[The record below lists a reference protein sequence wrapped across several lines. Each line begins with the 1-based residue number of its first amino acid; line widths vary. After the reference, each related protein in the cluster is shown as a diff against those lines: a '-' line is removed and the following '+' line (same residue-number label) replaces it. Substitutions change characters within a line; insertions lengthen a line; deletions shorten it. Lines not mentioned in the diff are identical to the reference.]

1 MIRMYFRD
9 LGVGLWLES
18 FGSWISGLRL
28 QVRGFYV
35 LALRFRVWGM
45 VLGLVL
51 GCSSKRTQLFR
62 GEGIGIWI
70 QAVCDVRLK
79 GSGFGCP

>member
-1 MIRMYFRD
+1 
-9 LGVGLWLES
+9 
-18 FGSWISGLRL
+18 
-28 QVRGFYV
+28 
-35 LALRFRVWGM
+35 M